1 MQPRLIPN
9 YIQAPG
15 RCFGCKAAQRVDNE
29 GRGELIVDLGVEL
42 ESPVTAD
49 PSSVGFN
56 VQYLTEPL
64 VLCEAC
70 ITELGGMIGMA
81 PMRDV
86 VKARAVAADAKA
98 ALAVHETH
106 VAELHAIIDGLHRA
120 GYGSAVEAER
130 ETVKPKVKAGASS
143 ASHS

>member
-64 VLCEAC
+64 VLCQSC
-70 ITELGGMIGMA
+70 LTELGGMIGMA
-81 PMRDV
+81 PAAEV
-86 VKARAVAADAKA
+86 VKARAAAADAKA

-106 VAELHAIIDGLHRA
+106 VTELHAIIDGLHRA

-130 ETVKPKVKAGASS
+130 ETVKPKAKAGVSS
-143 ASHS
+143 ASRS